1 MNEPLTYI
9 ITGADGHLGTTL
21 IHLLEGSGSEVRALA
36 FVPPSYLSKDPHVSY
51 FKGDIRDEASLEPL
65 FKGLEGKPFCLIH
78 CAALIDIKAKRI
90 TPRLQATNV
99 EGTKTV
105 FKAFEAHHGSRFIYV
120 STVDVFAHSATPCSE
135 VSPLVDP
142 SSKAGGY
149 PCSKAAAT
157 LFIKEKQKEGADA
170 IIVYPGAAIGP
181 FDSGHN
187 AMVQLV
193 RDYHNGKIPGV
204 VPGGYALVDMRDIAK
219 AILTLS
225 LGPHQGDSFILS
237 GDRVSIKDILRDAKK
252 WNGGHGK
259 PIMVFPYFLAYFG
272 LPFIA
277 LHAKIHHSRPLYT
290 SFALGVVKHA
300 NKFSYETAK
309 KTFGF
314 APTSAEQAINDT
326 LDYLKEQ
333 NLLQ

>member
-1 MNEPLTYI
+1 MEPLTYI

-21 IHLLEGSGSEVRALA
+21 IHLLEGGDSSVRALA
-36 FVPPSYLSKDPHVSY
+36 FVTPAYVSKSPNVAY
-51 FKGDIRDEASLEPL
+51 FKGDIRDPKSLEPL
-65 FKGLEGKPFCLIH
+65 FAGLEGKPFCLIH

-90 TPRLQATNV
+90 TSRLQATNV

-105 FKAFEAHHGSRFIYV
+105 FAAFKAHHGTRFIYV
-120 STVDVFAHSATPCSE
+120 STVDVFAHSATPCTE

-142 SSKAGGY
+142 LSKAGGY

-157 LFIKEKQKEGADA
+157 LFIKEQQKAGADA

-181 FDSGHN
+181 YDSGHN

-204 VPGGYALVDMRDIAK
+204 VPGGYALVDMRDIAS
-219 AILTLS
+219 AIITLS
-225 LGPHQGDSFILS
+225 KGPHLGDSFILS
-237 GDRVSIKDILRDAKK
+237 GNRVSIKDILLIAKA
-252 WNGGHGK
+252 WNGGKGK
-259 PIMVFPYFLAYFG
+259 PILTFSYGLAYLG

-300 NKFSYETAK
+300 NTFSFEAAK
-309 KTFGF
+309 QAFGF
-314 APTSAEQAINDT
+314 APRLPEKAIGDT
-326 LDYLKEQ
+326 LSYLKEQ
-333 NLLQ
+333 SLLK